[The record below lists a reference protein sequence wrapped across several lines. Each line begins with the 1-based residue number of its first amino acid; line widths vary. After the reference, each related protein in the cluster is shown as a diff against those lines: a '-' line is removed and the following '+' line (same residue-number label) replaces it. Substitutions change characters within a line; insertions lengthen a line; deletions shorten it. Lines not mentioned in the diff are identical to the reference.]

1 MKTTIELPDA
11 LFLRAKTVARLRG
24 STLKRLVIE
33 GLETVTAPKSDKAS
47 GSITAEEAEFME
59 LDPHGVPV
67 LRRRRGR
74 KRRLTNQKL
83 DAMREEL
90 GV

>member
-33 GLETVTAPKSDKAS
+33 GLETVTAPETNGVSA
-47 GSITAEEAEFME
+47 SITPEEAEFME
-59 LDPHGVPV
+59 IDPHGLPV
-67 LRRRRGR
+67 LRRPRGR